1 MNFVKSAYL
10 YITRSRSRDK
20 PHSIIPLHQQDL
32 TLPRSSYVLRIA
44 AIQDPETRIT
54 GIGWIIHT
62 DGREI
67 KRGTTTINA
76 HNDIN
81 IALYRAF
88 HHGLECARRFNI
100 QNLTVETANPNFMLN
115 TDHAHNPFAKK
126 MFKQLRK
133 QLIIYVPKNFARI
146 HYITLEKDPEDVV
159 TYIQEYIREL
169 NEEFKEE
176 PLFDANER
184 PASRV

>member
-1 MNFVKSAYL
+1 MNLILSAYR
-10 YITRSRSRDK
+10 YITRPRER

-32 TLPRSSYVLRIA
+32 SLPRSSYVLRIA

-54 GIGWIIHT
+54 GIGWIILN

-88 HHGLECARRFNI
+88 HHGLECARRHDI
-100 QNLTVETANPNFMLN
+100 RNLTVETANPDFMLN
-115 TDHAHNPFAKK
+115 TDKEANPFAKK
-126 MFKQLRK
+126 IFKQLRK
-133 QLIIYVPKNFARI
+133 QLIIYIPKNFARI
-146 HYITLEKDPEDVV
+146 HYITLSKDPEDVV
-159 TYIQEYIREL
+159 VYIRQYMREFE
-169 NEEFKEE
+169 EEFKEE
-176 PLFDANER
+176 PLVEVYER
-184 PASRV
+184 PATRA